1 MYNVFE
7 FDKRA
12 KIASKSRKAELLKK
26 REVSKL
32 KARNMELGDAYRMR
46 VGKFIKKMIQDPQ
59 VISDD
64 MNDQLLK
71 VNE

>member
-7 FDKRA
+7 FDKRN
-12 KIASKSRKAELLKK
+12 KNASKSRKQELLKK

-46 VGKFIKKMIQDPQ
+46 VGKFIKKMIQEP
-59 VISDD
+59 
-64 MNDQLLK
+64 
-71 VNE
+71 